1 MYFVERSKIEKT
13 LIYIEEHLEELGKY
27 AYESRVEELAL
38 ERIGHVLIE
47 AIIDT
52 GNLMI
57 DGFIMR
63 DPGSYEDIID
73 ILVDEKVIPEQEINA
88 YKEVIQLRKMLVQ
101 DYLQLDIVDLKD
113 KLLKNKK
120 VLDQFSTHIRSYLEN
135 ELGVANAFSR
145 ES

>member
-13 LIYIEEHLEELGKY
+13 LIYIEKHLEELGKY

-113 KLLKNKK
+113 KLLKK
-120 VLDQFSTHIRSYLEN
+120 QEST
-135 ELGVANAFSR
+135 
-145 ES
+145 